1 MSVALMISNPIT
13 DEEDKYYIPIST
25 EKIFDDYWNPIIEQL
40 DLRWAKYFQTGVE
53 IEKQNLDEVIKE
65 LKKIENWIIKNWK
78 RKYEY
83 NKISNEISNEIR
95 ELMLERLENLE
106 NELTKILN
114 TSRSDI
120 KVYIG

>member
-1 MSVALMISNPIT
+1 MRKINTIYQFQQ
-13 DEEDKYYIPIST
+13 K
-25 EKIFDDYWNPIIEQL
+25 KIFDDYWNPIIEQL

>member
-25 EKIFDDYWNPIIEQL
+25 EKTFEDYWNPIIEQL
-40 DLRWAKYFQTGVE
+40 NLRWAKYFQIGVE

-65 LKKIENWIIKNWK
+65 LKEIENWIITNWIT
-78 RKYEY
+78 KYV
-83 NKISNEISNEIR
+83 NTKISNEIR

-106 NELTKILN
+106 KELTKIFN
-114 TSRSDI
+114 SSRSDI
-120 KVYIG
+120 KIYIG